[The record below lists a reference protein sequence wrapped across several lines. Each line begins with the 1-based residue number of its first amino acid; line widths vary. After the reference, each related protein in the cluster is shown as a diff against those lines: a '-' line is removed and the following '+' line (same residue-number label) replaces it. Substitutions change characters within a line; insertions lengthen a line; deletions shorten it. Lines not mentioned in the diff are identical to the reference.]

1 MNQDSAETDSRQRV
15 FNLPAVILALIA
27 ALIVIHVLRVGVLS
41 AEQSDWLIVNLGFFP
56 GAFAGEVSSQIPPE
70 AGGYWTFVTYAF
82 LHGNYVH
89 LILNCVW
96 LAAFGSPLAWRFGT
110 ARFLLFSAAG
120 AVAGAATQLAIHPDG
135 MIPMVG
141 ASAAISAHMAAAARF
156 ALGSGGPLAL
166 GMRGTTSAWRQP
178 ARPLSI
184 VLRDSR
190 VLTFLGVW
198 FGLNLLIGLA
208 GGNGGLASGI
218 IAWEAHIGGFLA
230 GMVLFP
236 VFDPIPGR
244 RP

>member
-27 ALIVIHVLRVGVLS
+27 ALVVIHVLRVGVLS
-41 AEQSDWLIVNLGFFP
+41 TEQSDWLIVNLGFFP

-110 ARFLLFSAAG
+110 LRFLLFSAVTAAAG
-120 AVAGAATQLAIHPDG
+120 AGAYLLLHPGEDAVL
-135 MIPMVG
+135 VG
-141 ASAAISAHMAAAARF
+141 ASGALSGYMAAASRF
-156 ALGSGGPLAL
+156 LFLGNGPF
-166 GMRGTTSAWRQP
+166 MRNWAAP
-178 ARPLSI
+178 AAPLSLVFTDRRTLAFI
-184 VLRDSR
+184 GIWFAINIISG
-190 VLTFLGVW
+190 LT
-198 FGLNLLIGLA
+198 
-208 GGNGGLASGI
+208 GGLGADVA

-230 GMVLFP
+230 GLLLFP
-236 VFDPIPGR
+236 VFDPPRWPSETEER
-244 RP
+244 RAA